1 MGSVD
6 LDTLISRIREHA
18 AETEMPDM
26 AKYLRETAEKLEK
39 ERLDTQLA
47 K

>member
-18 AETEMPDM
+18 AETEMSDM
-26 AKYLRETAEKLEK
+26 AKYLRETAAKLEK
-39 ERLDTQLA
+39 ERLGTQPS